1 MHNSQ
6 LWENILAY
14 DLDDNSS
21 EYGFL
26 LRLANENYWTKAFT
40 LRAIE
45 EYKKFMYLAA
55 TSDFMVSPSEII
67 DIVWHQHLIFTQS
80 YQQFCDILG
89 KQVQHIP
96 STHNKEDFK
105 KFKRAKD
112 RTIEEYKENFGET
125 PVDIWQFN
133 SMFDSLNL
141 AKAKFK
147 IRAVLVFSILTVVL
161 ISIPAYYFLKPL
173 YLSINNPDFI
183 YGYLA
188 IILCGF
194 LTLEIFN
201 RKKLKSITTKFD
213 KSSFIYNLDA
223 YELVYLKTQRIENVV
238 NGVINELVEDGTIS
252 VNEDYKINLAKK
264 INLSTIEKRQAV
276 ETLKETDSIN
286 YAYLVRAL
294 VIKPAF
300 FNIPNA
306 MNAFKKYFNKSKH
319 FAQLF
324 YINFIV
330 LALIIIIGFTRV
342 ITGVSREKPIV
353 QVSLVVILLAV
364 AIIIYLKRLTG
375 LFCAKTIPE
384 IYKTAIIP
392 GRSLSNDWQW
402 QYFLMGSGV
411 MAASFLP
418 VIKHSN
424 KKYLG
429 ANGGDAS
436 SGCGS
441 SCGSSCSSC
450 GGCGGD

>member
-1 MHNSQ
+1 MHNNQ

-21 EYGFL
+21 EYGFV
-26 LRLANENYWTKAFT
+26 LRLANENYWTKDFT
-40 LRAIE
+40 QRAIK

-80 YQQFCDILG
+80 YQQFCDVLG
-89 KQVQHIP
+89 KQIQHIP

-112 RTIEEYKENFGET
+112 RTIEEYRENFGEM
-125 PVDIWQFN
+125 PDDIWQFN

-141 AKAKFK
+141 TKAKFK
-147 IRAVLVFSILTVVL
+147 IRTVLVFSILAVVL
-161 ISIPAYYFLKPL
+161 ISIPAYYFLRPL
-173 YLSINNPDFI
+173 YLTINNPDFI

-188 IILCGF
+188 IILFAF
-194 LTLEIFN
+194 LLLEFFN
-201 RKKLKSITTKFD
+201 RKRLKDITRLFD
-213 KSSFIYNLDA
+213 KSSFIFNLDA
-223 YELVYLKTQRIENVV
+223 YELVYLKTQRIENVI
-238 NGVINELVEDGTIS
+238 NGVVSELVEDETIS
-252 VNEDYKINLAKK
+252 VEEGYRIRLAKE
-264 INLSTIEKRQAV
+264 ISPSTIEKIQTV
-276 ETLKETDSIN
+276 ETLKDTDNIN
-286 YAYLVRAL
+286 YAHLVRSL
-294 VIKPAF
+294 ITKPAF

-306 MNAFKKYFNKSKH
+306 MNALKKYFNKSKY

-330 LALIIIIGFTRV
+330 LALISVFGFTR
-342 ITGVSREKPIV
+342 IFTGVSREKP
-353 QVSLVVILLAV
+353 VVIISIVVYLLLI
-364 AIIIYLKRLTG
+364 AIIIYLKRLTN
-375 LFCAKTIPE
+375 LFCSKTIPG
-384 IYKTAIIP
+384 IYKTEIIP
-392 GRSLSNDWQW
+392 DRSLSNDWQW

-418 VIKHSN
+418 VIKYSN
-424 KKYLG
+424 KNDLG
-429 ANGGDAS
+429 GSGGGAS